1 MGVMEKRRTRKEVG
15 QLLEKLDSWLQE
27 QLDNFQTP
35 RQRDIFEVGKSLG
48 LSRRLVLK
56 HLKRQNEAYQTTGRP
71 QAPWPQK
78 VHRNHLVHFYGTV
91 SVDLAFFGKR
101 SQILSSLGISKTAM
115 GPTFV
120 MIDMGT
126 HYAIVKPMGPKGK
139 SAKNTL
145 RVMKWAFQ
153 RYKNQ
158 FEIYPHT
165 LCSDNEKAI
174 VSSELRAYFESTF
187 TKLYLYKFSRTK
199 ALFAENLIRNLRS
212 SISIL
217 KKYHKKKKLSWPALV
232 ERIVK
237 GYNNRRLVLFGKKMS
252 FTPRQITP
260 QNFNEFKRE
269 LRNKFEGY
277 SFSSFSIHPS
287 LFKWKHPIGT
297 RVFLP
302 KRAVQVPGFSDKLS
316 ANPLVDTIFVIVR
329 RVVQLNVKQQLVQT
343 VILKE
348 ESPPIGRDP
357 ILLQKPETI
366 CIPVDT

>member
-1 MGVMEKRRTRKEVG
+1 MEKRRTRKEVTE
-15 QLLEKLDSWLQE
+15 LLGKLDAWLQE

-35 RQRDIFEVGKSLG
+35 RQRDIIEVGKSLG
-48 LSRRLVLK
+48 LSRRLVLR
-56 HLKRQNEAYQTTGRP
+56 HLKNQNEAYQTTGRP

-78 VHRNHLVHFYGTV
+78 IHRNHLVHFYGTV

-101 SQILSSLGISKTAM
+101 SNILSSLGISKTEM

-126 HYAIVKPMGPKGK
+126 HFAVVKAMGPKGK

-153 RYKNQ
+153 EYKKQ
-158 FEIYPHT
+158 FKIYPHT

-174 VSSELRAYFESTF
+174 VSSELKSYFQSTF
-187 TKLYLYKFSRTK
+187 TKLYIYKFSRTK

-217 KKYHKKKKLSWPALV
+217 KKHHKRKKISWPTII

-237 GYNNRRLVLFGKKMS
+237 GYNNRPLTLFGKKMS

-260 QNFNEFKRE
+260 ETFNEFKAE

-287 LFKWKHPIGT
+287 LFKWRLPIGT

-302 KRAVQVPGFSDKLS
+302 KRAVQVPGFNDKLS
-316 ANPLVDTIFVIVR
+316 ANPLSDTIFVIVR
-329 RVVQLNVKQQLVQT
+329 RVVQLNVKQQLIQT
-343 VILKE
+343 VILRE

-357 ILLQKPETI
+357 ILLQKQESI
-366 CIPVDT
+366 CIPVDM